1 MASVIKRGNTYTI
14 RVSLGYAINGK
25 QIQKF
30 TTWKPSPGMTK
41 AQIEKELERQKIL
54 FEEKCRSGRVL
65 DSSTRF
71 GDYAEYWM
79 QEYAEKQ
86 LRASTISGYKLML
99 RRIVPALG
107 HIRLEKLQPKH
118 LMEFYNNLR
127 EGGIRD
133 DVRYTPAADF
143 AYLLKERNMT
153 KTDLKDRAHV
163 SGSVV
168 TSVFNGSNVSRESAK
183 CIADTLRVPVDRLF
197 EPTERAEK
205 PLSGRTVLH
214 YHRLIS
220 SMLEKAVKWQII
232 FSNPCA
238 RVEAPKAEKKEA
250 NYLDEKQAA
259 HLLDCLQNEPLKY
272 RAMITL
278 LLYSGMRRGE
288 LCGLTWSDVD
298 FEENIIDINKSSL
311 YVTGSGTIED
321 TTKTFSSQRVIKIP
335 SPVMEIL
342 HEHRREQL
350 GKRLAL
356 GDKWEDSGKVFTQWN
371 GSPIYPGTVTSWFAE
386 FVKRNDLPHV
396 SIHSLRHTNATLLI
410 ANGTDLRTVSKR
422 LGHSNMTTTGNIYTH
437 AIQTADERAAETLND
452 ILTLREGKKSRR
464 A

>member
-1 MASVIKRGNTYTI
+1 MASVLKRGNTYTI
-14 RVSLGYAINGK
+14 RVSLGYDVTGK

-41 AQIEKELERQKIL
+41 AQIERELERQKVL
-54 FEEKCRSGRVL
+54 FEEKCRSGKVL
-65 DSSTRF
+65 DGSIRF
-71 GDYAEYWM
+71 GDYIEYWVK
-79 QEYAEKQ
+79 EYAEKQ
-86 LRASTISGYKLML
+86 LRASTVAGYNIMI
-99 RRIVPALG
+99 RRITAALG

-133 DVRYTPAADF
+133 DSKERPIADF
-143 AYLLKERNMT
+143 ADILARRGLSKTELKEHA
-153 KTDLKDRAHV
+153 KV
-163 SGSVV
+163 SASVV
-168 TSVFNGSNVSRESAK
+168 TSVFNGSNVSRRSAEN
-183 CIADTLRVPVDRLF
+183 IASALGMPIEKLF

-232 FSNPCA
+232 FSNPCS

-250 NYLDEKQAA
+250 EYLDEKQAA
-259 HLLDCLQNEPLKY
+259 QLLECLQSEPLKY
-272 RAMITL
+272 RTIITL

-288 LCGLTWSDVD
+288 LCGLEWADIN
-298 FEENIIDINKSSL
+298 FAENIIDINKSSL
-311 YVTGSGTIED
+311 YVTGKGTIED
-321 TTKTFSSQRVIKIP
+321 TTKTFSSQRVIKMP
-335 SPVMEIL
+335 SPAMDLLKEYQIAQA
-342 HEHRREQL
+342 EESR
-350 GKRLAL
+350 AL
-356 GDKWEDSGKVFTQWN
+356 GDRWMNSNKVFTQQN
-371 GSPIYPGTVTSWFAE
+371 GAPIYPGTITSWFAD
-386 FVKRNDLPHV
+386 FIKRNGLPHI

-437 AIQTADERAAETLND
+437 AIQTADERAADALND
-452 ILTLREGKKSRR
+452 ILTPGIAKNRL